1 MKNIYV
7 LPTSQPSRLF
17 NCFGKLDI
25 GEYITTR
32 EDLQVTNQHI
42 YITSA
47 EEIKDSWVLNT
58 HTNEVYFLKGYYGIQ
73 PITKKVILT
82 TDQDLIADGVQAIDD
97 DFLEWFVNNPSC
109 ENVEVEE
116 DTKYFNIDELRE
128 RSIKGLPRIYSE
140 KIGYKII
147 IPKEEPSTKLH
158 KGEVVDESYP
168 KEFDENKKNLYYYKQ
183 AMNPYS
189 AEEYSHTA
197 YEKGFIEGYQK
208 STKWQQEQ
216 DNIAN
221 EILEYILLNDD
232 GVGIAL
238 GYNSKEMIEN
248 YFKRINYEK

>member
-1 MKNIYV
+1 MKNIHII
-7 LPTSQPSRLF
+7 PTDKPSRLVKGILSDKLLLADMPSTNKHYSKYSIYLTSDEEF
-17 NCFGKLDI
+17 KDGDWCLDI
-25 GEYITTR
+25 FTKSIFKYGKGLAKGQTT
-32 EDLQVTNQHI
+32 L
-42 YITSA
+42 
-47 EEIKDSWVLNT
+47 LNA
-58 HTNEVYFLKGYYGIQ
+58 
-73 PITKKVILT
+73 TKKIILT
-82 TDQDLIADGVQAIDD
+82 TDTALNADGVQEIDNK
-97 DFLEWFVNNPSC
+97 FLKWFVKNPSC
-109 ENVEVEE
+109 ENVEVVKEGFKKN
-116 DTKYFNIDELRE
+116 DMIDEAT
-128 RSIKGLPRIYSE
+128 SYK
-140 KIGYKII
+140 YKII
-147 IPKEEPSTKLH
+147 IPQEEPSTKLH
-158 KGEVVDESYP
+158 KGEVVDGSYP
-168 KEFDENKKNLYYYKQ
+168 KVDENKKNLYYYKQ